1 MGRILR
7 PEGCVIIRDDA
18 DTLVKVKSIVNG
30 LEWGSII
37 VDHEDGPLQREKL
50 TFAVKKYWT
59 ALGVLFL
66 FFTFFS
72 MYCFVFL
79 TYIFFLEGR
88 DICKH
93 FLWNASSIL

>member
-30 LEWGSII
+30 LEWDSII

-50 TFAVKKYWT
+50 LFAMKKYWT
-59 ALGVLFL
+59 APA
-66 FFTFFS
+66 
-72 MYCFVFL
+72 
-79 TYIFFLEGR
+79 
-88 DICKH
+88 
-93 FLWNASSIL
+93 ASEKTN